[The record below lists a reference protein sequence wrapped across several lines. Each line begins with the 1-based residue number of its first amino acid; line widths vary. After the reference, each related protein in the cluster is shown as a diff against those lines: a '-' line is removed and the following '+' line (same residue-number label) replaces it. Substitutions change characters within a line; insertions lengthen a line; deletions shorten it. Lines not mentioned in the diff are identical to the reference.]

1 MAGCYGR
8 LLWQVAMVTNKVSTL
23 LKEETK
29 GDKGRGEDGRGRRSG
44 IYYVIIVS
52 THFPLIKVP
61 DTLSSEG
68 REGGREG
75 GHPILA
81 LLWTLQQHK
90 ASL

>member
-1 MAGCYGR
+1 
-8 LLWQVAMVTNKVSTL
+8 MVTNKVSTL

-29 GDKGRGEDGRGRRSG
+29 GDIGRGEEGRGRRSG

-52 THFPLIKVP
+52 THFPLIKVS
-61 DTLSSEG
+61 DILSSE
-68 REGGREG
+68 GREG